1 MTAKRSHRDLKVP
14 VSNKDIKRLGK
25 NDNLEVFFQ
34 LSCFI
39 TDIGQREKDKA
50 RIKGQRKA
58 KEAGGQPA

>member
-1 MTAKRSHRDLKVP
+1 M
-14 VSNKDIKRLGK
+14 KRLGK